1 MPLGLMAESPAVRS
15 FDYASAAKETVACCL
30 CGGGRFEPLASV
42 DRYGMGLATVGC
54 PGCGL
59 VQTQPRLT
67 PAGFDA
73 FYRDDYRAY
82 YQGVIEP
89 SEGYVRQMKKGARLA
104 ATVAF
109 LRQAGA
115 LDDASLAVLDVGCSE
130 GTLFEALRAGGFA
143 GPLFGVEPNA
153 TFAAYAAGRHGAEIV
168 ANEAH
173 MPATWHGRIGLATMI
188 HVLEH
193 VADPVATLAGLR
205 SLLAPGG
212 RIYVDVPD
220 VAAYASLN
228 DLHIAHVYHFNAAT
242 LHATLIAAGLQVE
255 RLEPH
260 RPDGHPPS
268 LRAVAVACG
277 GAPLAIGS
285 AGEARDGWPQV
296 RKINRA
302 RFRLGLKRLR
312 RAVLAPLRSRLP
324 R

>member
-1 MPLGLMAESPAVRS
+1 MAESAAVRS

-30 CGGGRFEPLASV
+30 CGGGRFEPLAAI

-54 PGCGL
+54 LGCGL

-82 YQGVIEP
+82 YQGVSEP

-109 LRQAGA
+109 LKQAGA
-115 LDDASLAVLDVGCSE
+115 LDDGHLAVLDLGCSE

-143 GPLFGVEPNA
+143 GPLFGVEPNT
-153 TFAAYAAGRHGAEIV
+153 TFAAYAAERHGAEIV
-168 ANEAH
+168 ASEAQ
-173 MPATWHGRIGLATMI
+173 MPAAWQGRVGLATMI

-205 SLLAPGG
+205 ALLAPGG

-220 VAAYASLN
+220 VAVYASIN

-242 LHATLIAAGLQVE
+242 LHATLAAAGLQVE

-268 LRAVAVACG
+268 LRAVAIAVG
-277 GAPLAIGS
+277 GSPLAAS
-285 AGEARDGWPQV
+285 AVGEPRDGWPQV

-302 RFRLGLKRLR
+302 RFRLAIKRLR
-312 RAVLAPLRSRLP
+312 RAVLAPLRSKRP
-324 R
+324 A